1 MKQNNGVLI
10 PEYDFRGKVAV
21 VTGAGS
27 GIGYAVA
34 MQLAHYGAQVVAA
47 GIPAEAMERAAASAP
62 GITAMACDVSSDDQV
77 NSMIAETV
85 TRFGRLD
92 ILVCCAGVGGKVLPL
107 LEQTDEDLDQ
117 VLAVNLKG
125 IYHCAR
131 AAARQ
136 MIAQG
141 SGGRIVLTSSIA
153 YVEGGGLHGPYG
165 ASKGAVSTLTRSM
178 AAEWAQY
185 GILVNAVCPGL
196 TRTNINR
203 EVWEDPALY
212 QELTAK
218 IPLRR
223 MAEPGEVA
231 SLMTYLCTEAAGF
244 ITGSIIHCD
253 GGATVGGL

>member
-1 MKQNNGVLI
+1 
-10 PEYDFRGKVAV
+10 
-21 VTGAGS
+21 
-27 GIGYAVA
+27 
-34 MQLAHYGAQVVAA
+34 
-47 GIPAEAMERAAASAP
+47 
-62 GITAMACDVSSDDQV
+62 MACDVSSGDQV
-77 NSMIAETV
+77 DSMIAETV

>member
-1 MKQNNGVLI
+1 MQTKNGVLI

-34 MQLAHYGAQVVAA
+34 TQLAHYGAQVVAA
-47 GIPAEAMERAAASAP
+47 GLPAEALEQAAASVP
-62 GITAMACDVSSDDQV
+62 GVTAMVCDVSSSQQV
-77 NSMIAETV
+77 ETMISETV

-107 LEQTDEDLDQ
+107 LEQTEADRDQ
-117 VLAVNLKG
+117 VLSVNLKG

-178 AAEWAQY
+178 AAEWAKY

-196 TRTNINR
+196 TRTGINR

-212 QELTAK
+212 RELTGK

-231 SLMTYLCTEAAGF
+231 SLMTYLCTDAAGF

>member
-1 MKQNNGVLI
+1 MREKNGVLI

-27 GIGYAVA
+27 GIGYAAA

-47 GIPAEAMERAAASAP
+47 GLPAEAVEQAAASAD
-62 GITAMACDVSSDDQV
+62 GVTAFACDVSSSEQV
-77 NSMIAETV
+77 DAMIGEIVA
-85 TRFGRLD
+85 RFGRLD
-92 ILVCCAGVGGKVLPL
+92 ILICCAGVGGRVLPL
-107 LEQTDEDLDQ
+107 LEQTEEDLDQ

-136 MIAQG
+136 MIVQG

-153 YVEGGGLHGPYG
+153 YAEGGGNHGPYG
-165 ASKGAVSTLTRSM
+165 ASKGGVITLTRSM

-196 TRTNINR
+196 TRTNLNR
-203 EVWEDPALY
+203 EVWETPELY
-212 QELTAK
+212 RELTAK
-218 IPLRR
+218 IPLHR

>member
-62 GITAMACDVSSDDQV
+62 GVTAMACDVSSDDQV

-178 AAEWAQY
+178 AA
-185 GILVNAVCPGL
+185 
-196 TRTNINR
+196 
-203 EVWEDPALY
+203 
-212 QELTAK
+212 
-218 IPLRR
+218 
-223 MAEPGEVA
+223 
-231 SLMTYLCTEAAGF
+231 
-244 ITGSIIHCD
+244 
-253 GGATVGGL
+253 

>member
-1 MKQNNGVLI
+1 MSVLI
-10 PEYDFRGKVAV
+10 PAFDFTGKIAV

-27 GIGYAVA
+27 GIGYAAAV
-34 MQLAHYGAQVVAA
+34 QLAHYGAQVVLA
-47 GIPAEAMERAAASAP
+47 GIPEEQLRDAADTIP
-62 GITAMACDVSSDDQV
+62 GALAVPTDVSSGDSAE
-77 NSMIAETV
+77 NLIAETV
-85 TRFGRLD
+85 RQFGKLD
-92 ILVCCAGVGGKVLPL
+92 ILICCAGVGGRVAPL
-107 LEQTDEDLDQ
+107 LEQTEEDLDK

-125 IYHCAR
+125 IYNCAR

-141 SGGRIVLTSSIA
+141 SGGRIVVTSSIA

-178 AAEWAQY
+178 AAEWAEY

-196 TRTNINR
+196 TRTGITR
-203 EVWEDPALY
+203 EVWTTPELY

-231 SLMTYLCTEAAGF
+231 SLMTFLCTEAAGF
-244 ITGSIIHCD
+244 MTGSVINCD

>member
-1 MKQNNGVLI
+1 MREKNGVLI
-10 PEYDFRGKVAV
+10 PDYDFRGKVAV

-27 GIGYAVA
+27 GIGYAAA
-34 MQLAHYGAQVVAA
+34 MQLVHYGAQVVAA
-47 GIPAEAMERAAASAP
+47 GLPAEAVEQAAASVSGMSA
-62 GITAMACDVSSDDQV
+62 IACDVSSREQADA
-77 NSMIAETV
+77 MIEETV
-85 TRFGRLD
+85 ARFGRID
-92 ILVCCAGVGGKVLPL
+92 ILICCAGVGGRVLPL
-107 LEQTDEDLDQ
+107 LEQTEEDLDQ

-153 YVEGGGLHGPYG
+153 YAEGGGNHGPYG
-165 ASKGAVSTLTRSM
+165 ASKGAVITLTRSM

-196 TRTNINR
+196 TRTNLNR
-203 EVWEDPALY
+203 EVWETPELY

>member
-1 MKQNNGVLI
+1 
-10 PEYDFRGKVAV
+10 
-21 VTGAGS
+21 
-27 GIGYAVA
+27 
-34 MQLAHYGAQVVAA
+34 
-47 GIPAEAMERAAASAP
+47 
-62 GITAMACDVSSDDQV
+62 
-77 NSMIAETV
+77 
-85 TRFGRLD
+85 
-92 ILVCCAGVGGKVLPL
+92 
-107 LEQTDEDLDQ
+107 
-117 VLAVNLKG
+117 
-125 IYHCAR
+125 
-131 AAARQ
+131 

>member
-1 MKQNNGVLI
+1 MTTETGVLI
-10 PEYDFRGKVAV
+10 PGFDFRDKVAV

-27 GIGYAVA
+27 GIGYAAAV
-34 MQLAHYGAQVVAA
+34 QLAHYGAKVVLG
-47 GIPAEAMERAAASAP
+47 GIPAEALSRAAETIPGSLAVPTDVSREDQAEALIRAAA
-62 GITAMACDVSSDDQV
+62 
-77 NSMIAETV
+77 E
-85 TRFGRLD
+85 RFGRVD
-92 ILVCCAGVGGKVLPL
+92 ILICCAGVGGKVLPL
-107 LEQTDEDLDQ
+107 LEQTEADLDQ
-117 VLAVNLKG
+117 VLSVNLKG

-153 YVEGGGLHGPYG
+153 YIEGGGLHGPYG

-178 AAEWAQY
+178 AAEWAPY
-185 GILVNAVCPGL
+185 GILVNAVAPGL
-196 TRTNINR
+196 TRTAINR
-203 EVWEDPALY
+203 EVWNDPALY
-212 QELTAK
+212 ETLTAK

-231 SLMTYLCTEAAGF
+231 SVMTYLCTEAAGF
-244 ITGSIIHCD
+244 MTGTVVVCD